1 MVGKEP
7 EVLAL
12 GINGRL
18 LLKRVVFEMKG
29 EFGGNPVSTR
39 KLDEAAGSE
48 NVIVHVTQYQKT
60 VKTAFDMAHRYLIRG
75 QRKDRQH

>member
-7 EVLAL
+7 EGLAL
-12 GINGRL
+12 GVNGRL

-39 KLDEAAGSE
+39 KLDEAARGES
-48 NVIVHVTQYQKT
+48 VIVHVPQHEKT
-60 VKTAFDMAHRYLIRG
+60 VKPAFDMAHRYLIGG
-75 QRKDRQH
+75 QRKSRQY